1 MRVLAVDQ
9 MSAKL
14 VETGPAMFRTLD
26 EVKGSVDLSAFRQKF
41 VGSNKDLDAAFD
53 EMTGNLVKVVF
64 EEETLR

>member
-1 MRVLAVDQ
+1 MKSAVDQ

-26 EVKGSVDLSAFRQKF
+26 EVKGSVDLSAFRERF
-41 VGSNKDLDAAFD
+41 VGSNQDLNAEFD